1 MASSGHTHASGGGY
15 HGGVG
20 AIISVEEV
28 TKDITE
34 VAIRHLNI
42 PKKYDLSKTHLLN
55 FLFFL
60 QNQLFFCI
68 K

>member
-1 MASSGHTHASGGGY
+1 MASSGYDDASGGY

-20 AIISVEEV
+20 AIISVVEA

-55 FLFFL
+55 FLFFEIS
-60 QNQLFFCI
+60 FFLY
-68 K
+68 